1 MIELRVDL
9 TDDASIAKAAAVLTA
24 LANAGVPATQ
34 VVVTT
39 DKPASKPRAKPAEKP
54 VEKAPPKEEPK
65 PEPLAEGDLLGDE
78 PDEAPQVP
86 AATRD
91 DAAKAIVELS
101 KKKGRAA
108 AVAVLEK
115 FRPEGMPTTV
125 KNADGEVVPNE
136 VKLPLIAKE
145 NYGKLV
151 AEAKK
156 ALAAE

>member
-9 TDDASIAKAAAVLTA
+9 SDAASVAKAGAILALLSGSAPLVEHAAVAET
-24 LANAGVPATQ
+24 
-34 VVVTT
+34 
-39 DKPASKPRAKPAEKP
+39 KPAKPRAKPAEKP
-54 VEKAPPKEEPK
+54 PVEKP
-65 PEPLAEGDLLGDE
+65 AEDDLLGDE
-78 PDEAPQVP
+78 PEPPAAP

-101 KKKGRAA
+101 KKKGRPA

-115 FRPEGMPTTV
+115 FRPEGFPKTV
-125 KNADGEVVPNE
+125 KNSDGEEVPNE
-136 VKLPLIAKE
+136 VKLPVIAKE